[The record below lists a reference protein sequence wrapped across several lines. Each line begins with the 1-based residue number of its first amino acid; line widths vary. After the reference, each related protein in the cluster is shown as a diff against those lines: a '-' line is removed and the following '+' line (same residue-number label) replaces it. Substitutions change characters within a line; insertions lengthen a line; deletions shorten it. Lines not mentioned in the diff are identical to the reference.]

1 VIRGVS
7 EYDEEIHIR
16 LFISSPPCHGTEEFH
31 AIDSELFGDPL
42 LRCLQDLVN
51 MRRKPKI
58 LQSFMAF
65 SPAFSHRGAV
75 KSAGSACSAFIHH
88 KPDALSMIVP
98 SPSQYRR
105 GTETAKT
112 VCAVRAGA
120 KSSQGVVDRHRPE
133 ASRRLEFPH
142 AVGSMAHAGQAVD
155 EAGTATCRPWA
166 CRRGQLTHHC
176 LPHDHS
182 PRPNPPHARAP

>member
-31 AIDSELFGDPL
+31 AIDSQLFGDPL
-42 LRCLQDLVN
+42 LRCLQNLVN
-51 MRRKPKI
+51 MRRKRKV

-75 KSAGSACSAFIHH
+75 QSTGSACSALIHH
-88 KPDALSMIVP
+88 KPDALSMIIP

-105 GTETAKT
+105 GTEAAKT
-112 VCAVRAGA
+112 VCAVSAGA
-120 KSSQGVVDRHRPE
+120 EWSQGVVNRHWPE

-142 AVGSMAHAGQAVD
+142 AVGSVAHAGQAVD
-155 EAGTATCRPWA
+155 EAGYGRPA
-166 CRRGQLTHHC
+166 ARG
-176 LPHDHS
+176 PVGEAS
-182 PRPNPPHARAP
+182 